1 MSLLQNCPTQAASE
15 KSWPLRPGSLGRPG
29 VFARLPRNKSFTLNT
44 GLGQGDGR
52 PRTGHHLIR
61 TVLRTVVFLGDGGGV
76 RQAILQPVVG
86 PTMWPACWPPVWTGL
101 PSQRPCSRHRS
112 MASLNALQLR
122 GCDFDGCGAVVA
134 DFSML
139 GAFDG
144 PVAGAVAFDD
154 AGVGAVAA
162 FPVGVGEDFLD
173 DAAARVIGLVR
184 GERPRSRRLRGG
196 SRVGIG

>member
-1 MSLLQNCPTQAASE
+1 
-15 KSWPLRPGSLGRPG
+15 
-29 VFARLPRNKSFTLNT
+29 VFAESPQFARSPRL
-44 GLGQGDGR
+44 GY
-52 PRTGHHLIR
+52 RTHPGA
-61 TVLRTVVFLGDGGGV
+61 VVPLSAST
-76 RQAILQPVVG
+76 RKAIIESKPVA
-86 PTMWPACWPPVWTGL
+86 PTPTTSP
-101 PSQRPCSRHRS
+101 
-112 MASLNALQLR
+112 NALQLR

-173 DAAARVIGLVR
+173 DAAVRVIGLVR

>member
-1 MSLLQNCPTQAASE
+1 LSAASAVIE
-15 KSWPLRPGSLGRPG
+15 RTQVVLHGTR
-29 VFARLPRNKSFTLNT
+29 RLA
-44 GLGQGDGR
+44 
-52 PRTGHHLIR
+52 H
-61 TVLRTVVFLGDGGGV
+61 
-76 RQAILQPVVG
+76 
-86 PTMWPACWPPVWTGL
+86 
-101 PSQRPCSRHRS
+101 
-112 MASLNALQLR
+112 NALQLR

-173 DAAARVIGLVR
+173 DAAVCVIGLVR

>member
-29 VFARLPRNKSFTLNT
+29 VFARLPRNESFTLNT

-112 MASLNALQLR
+112 MASLRLIGNRVPESAIAAALRAQAALPDCWRPVVLLLGTQHFSTR
-122 GCDFDGCGAVVA
+122 GHSVRRRT
-134 DFSML
+134 SH
-139 GAFDG
+139 
-144 PVAGAVAFDD
+144 
-154 AGVGAVAA
+154 VAA
-162 FPVGVGEDFLD
+162 PLTS
-173 DAAARVIGLVR
+173 
-184 GERPRSRRLRGG
+184 RP
-196 SRVGIG
+196 